1 VVAHRLAA
9 VRHADRIVVLD
20 SGRVDAVGEHAG
32 LVEAG
37 GVYTRLVEAGRAHR
51 GELAA

>member
-1 VVAHRLAA
+1 MVAHRLAA
-9 VRHADRIVVLD
+9 VRSADRIVVLD
-20 SGRVDAVGEHAG
+20 AGRVDAVGDHTG
-32 LVEAG
+32 LVDAG